1 MRKLTLQIKA
11 PVQVTMLAASIG
23 LLASCA
29 ATSTIIEH
37 RNLESQTQLSK
48 TVFLDPVG
56 PAQKTIFIATR
67 NTSDS
72 AFDIQ
77 EPLSEALRAHGYR
90 VLKNPTDAHYLLQV
104 NILKS
109 GKMAASASESALLG
123 GYGSVL
129 GGAATGAA
137 IGTAMNGTTSSTLIG
152 GVSGGLV
159 SLAAD
164 ALVKNVN
171 YSVITDVQI
180 SERAGKGTQVS
191 EQFNAHLSNGTA
203 SNTQQTLNRQS
214 QYVRYRTRV
223 VSNVNQ
229 VNLSFAKARPVLE
242 RGLVN
247 TLAGIF

>member
-1 MRKLTLQIKA
+1 MKQLMIQIKK
-11 PVQVTMLAASIG
+11 PMQYTVLAASIG

-37 RNLESQTQLSK
+37 RSLESQTQLSK

-56 PAQKTIFIATR
+56 PSQKTIFIATK

-77 EPLSEALRAHGYR
+77 QPLSDALRAHGYR
-90 VLKNPTDAHYLLQV
+90 VLKNPADAHYLLQV

-109 GKMAASASESALLG
+109 GKMSASASQSALLG

-137 IGTAMNGTTSSTLIG
+137 IGAAINGTTTSTLIG

-164 ALVKNVN
+164 SLIKNVN
-171 YSVITDVQI
+171 FSVITDVQI
-180 SERAGKGTQVS
+180 SERAGKGTKVN
-191 EQFNAHLSNGTA
+191 EQFNANLGNGTA
-203 SNTQQTLNRQS
+203 SSTQQTLNRQS

-242 RGLVN
+242 KGLVN